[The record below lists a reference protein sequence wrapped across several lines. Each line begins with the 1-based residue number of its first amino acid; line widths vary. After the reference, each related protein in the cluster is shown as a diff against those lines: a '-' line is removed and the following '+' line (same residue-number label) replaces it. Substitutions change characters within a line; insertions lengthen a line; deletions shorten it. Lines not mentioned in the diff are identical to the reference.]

1 MQNLA
6 GNVKQS
12 IDKLYQAI
20 WRRIIKLCILNLL
33 DPCNK
38 AAADK
43 LAKANFVI
51 REKAYLIRAMQLEL
65 ERQNPDDNRFM

>member
-1 MQNLA
+1 MGGATIAFVWTA
-6 GNVKQS
+6 GGSMKGVK
-12 IDKLYQAI
+12 
-20 WRRIIKLCILNLL
+20 IISSTKTNSL